1 MAMVR
6 LAVRREQQRQEWRS
20 AMLLQSP
27 VFPAVITVSDC
38 AQTDRNSTTVI
49 ANMSSACLLSS
60 LSLTNIREKIW
71 KFYFLLS
78 PVSPQYFV
86 AKTNLCLERNKC
98 K

>member
-49 ANMSSACLLSS
+49 ANMSSHKYQGEILEILLPPVSCLSS
-60 LSLTNIREKIW
+60 VFRCKNKSLSGKE
-71 KFYFLLS
+71 
-78 PVSPQYFV
+78 QM
-86 AKTNLCLERNKC
+86 
-98 K
+98 